1 MKGGKPL
8 LAVEVSAAET
18 GFKWSDCTIF
28 VIAGTTLGAFV
39 VVAIAIAA
47 Y

>member
-1 MKGGKPL
+1 MKGGKL
-8 LAVEVSAAET
+8 LLEVDVSADET

-28 VIAGTTLGAFV
+28 VIAGTTLGALV

-47 Y
+47 